1 MSLDLLHV
9 LSNRS
14 LYERYSRFVK
24 PEALPADVRVLVQ
37 DLGKFFSDHPS
48 VQDID
53 WEQFSEWFKIVQHST
68 YKEDKFLMYD
78 KLFNRLATESPT
90 DVAETIVSRYILQ
103 DYAARIADIA
113 LAGAEGN
120 PFDVD
125 DITALVE
132 MYNEEV
138 DRVSKLESY
147 VVSDS
152 LDDILKTVVE
162 GGYNW
167 RMPFLNKS
175 IGNVRPGKLICFA
188 ARPNVGKTTFLA
200 SETTYLASQ
209 LAPDECILWF
219 NNEEAGSDVKLRI
232 YQAALQM
239 TVEDIR
245 ADPKK
250 ALANY
255 KTAINGDTGKIIVI
269 DKADINVKDVEEFC
283 RNHKVKVIVF
293 DQLWKVHGFEKTS
306 ATDTAR
312 LGHVFQWA
320 REIAKKYAP
329 VITVHQLK
337 TEADGVEYP
346 TPAMLY
352 LSGTVIQGEV
362 DSLILMGR
370 NYAPGQERNRFISIG
385 KNKGAYGP
393 EVDLSLA
400 EGKHAIRI
408 VPETAEFIE

>member
-48 VQDID
+48 VDDID

-138 DRVSKLESY
+138 DRVSKLDSY

-239 TVEDIR
+239 TVDDIR
-245 ADPKK
+245 ADPKT
-250 ALANY
+250 ALAKY

-312 LGHVFQWA
+312 LGHIFQWA

-393 EVDLSLA
+393 EVDLSLS

>member
-90 DVAETIVSRYILQ
+90 DIAETIVSRYILQ

>member
-245 ADPKK
+245 ADPKT